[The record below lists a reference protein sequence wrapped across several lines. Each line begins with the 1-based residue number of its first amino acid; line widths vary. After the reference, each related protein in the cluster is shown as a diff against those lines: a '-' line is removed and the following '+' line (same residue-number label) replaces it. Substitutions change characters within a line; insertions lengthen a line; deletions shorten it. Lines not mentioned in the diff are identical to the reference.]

1 MKRYKAKFNPDALN
15 VFAVSLVEEP
25 AMEGEFVSFEK
36 HEEIKFKEI
45 SKNRFMGLIL
55 EPNKEIYRNQNG
67 REFTI
72 SIPEDEVKQFAYNFQ
87 KQGFQNNSTFQ
98 HDGEPLK
105 GVSFVETWLIEN
117 PQIDK
122 STNFGFSYPKGSWM
136 GVMEFENEEVAKQ
149 YKEGKIKGFSI
160 DAYFEL
166 EEINLKSNIEMS
178 IEKSGLEKA
187 IDKLA
192 DIISFSNKP
201 KEVEVAL
208 MEEKEEDKKK
218 EVLENIDLEVPV
230 LEEEEEK
237 VEEVKAEKVEID
249 LDDFIAKIKA
259 LLQPMQDE
267 VVSMKTQITELEKVN
282 ENLNKEVVE
291 LGKQP
296 ATKSVKSA
304 PSQVD
309 FSKMTEFE
317 KYKYFKNNG

>member
-25 AMEGEFVSFEK
+25 AMEGQFVAFEK

-117 PQIDK
+117 PKIDK

-136 GVMEFENEEVAKQ
+136 GVMEFENEEVANQ

-178 IEKSGLEKA
+178 EEKSGLEKA
-187 IDKLA
+187 IEKLV
-192 DIISFSNKP
+192 DVISFTSKP
-201 KEVEVAL
+201 KEVEEVKEEVAL
-208 MEEKEEDKKK
+208 AELPIEEDKK
-218 EVLENIDLEVPV
+218 
-230 LEEEEEK
+230 EEEV
-237 VEEVKAEKVEID
+237 VEEIKAEKVEID
-249 LDDFIAKIKA
+249 VDDFVAKILA
-259 LLQPMQDE
+259 LLKPMQEE
-267 VVSMKTQITELEKVN
+267 VVSMKSELTELKKVN
-282 ENLNKEVVE
+282 ETLKEEVVE

-296 ATKSVKSA
+296 VTQSVKKA

-317 KYKYFKNNG
+317 KYKYHKQNG

>member
-25 AMEGEFVSFEK
+25 AMEGEFVAFEK

-117 PQIDK
+117 PKIDK

-178 IEKSGLEKA
+178 EDKNSLIKAIEKVGDA
-187 IDKLA
+187 IA
-192 DIISFSNKP
+192 MAFKP
-201 KEVEVAL
+201 KE
-208 MEEKEEDKKK
+208 EEKEVAMEDH
-218 EVLENIDLEVPV
+218 I
-230 LEEEEEK
+230 EEEEK
-237 VEEVKAEKVEID
+237 KEDEVVEEIKAEKVEID
-249 LDDFIAKIKA
+249 VDDFVAKILAMLK
-259 LLQPMQDE
+259 PMQEE
-267 VVSMKTQITELEKVN
+267 VVSMKSELSELKKVN
-282 ENLNKEVVE
+282 ETLKDEVVE

-296 ATKSVKSA
+296 ATQSVKKA

-309 FSKMTEFE
+309 FTQLTNVE
-317 KYKYFKNNG
+317 KLRLKKTGQI

>member
-55 EPNKEIYRNQNG
+55 EPNKEIYRSQNG

-166 EEINLKSNIEMS
+166 EEINLKTDNKMS
-178 IEKSGLEKA
+178 EDKSGLIKA
-187 IDKLA
+187 IEKVGDA
-192 DIISFSNKP
+192 IAMAFKP
-201 KEVEVAL
+201 KEEEKEVAL
-208 MEEKEEDKKK
+208 AKNDLPIDDEDKLKK
-218 EVLENIDLEVPV
+218 EDEVV
-230 LEEEEEK
+230 KEI
-237 VEEVKAEKVEID
+237 KAEKVEID
-249 LDDFIAKIKA
+249 VDDFVSKILA
-259 LLQPMQDE
+259 LLKPMQDE
-267 VVSMKTQITELEKVN
+267 VVSMKSELSELKKVN
-282 ENLNKEVVE
+282 ETLKDEVVE

-296 ATKSVKSA
+296 TTQSVKKEH
-304 PSQVD
+304 SQVD
-309 FSKMTEFE
+309 LAKMTPYQKFREQNRKF
-317 KYKYFKNNG
+317 N